1 MSWMC
6 VAQQG
11 NIYWTRLNRLRRG
24 APCFLD
30 CSLLVAHCR
39 QVAVLYERRRKDGR
53 GRCCKCQPPGTPA
66 RHHSF
71 KVPLG
76 QGYGNRS
83 LRLHTYIYMYV
94 CMYIYIPTYIHT
106 HCILISIYIY
116 IIFMYIYI
124 YIYYHNY
131 SYIRIYIYV

>member
-83 LRLHTYIYMYV
+83 LHLHTYIYIYI
-94 CMYIYIPTYIHT
+94 CMYIYIYIYTYIHTYIHT

-116 IIFMYIYI
+116 IYYIHVHIHIHIYI
-124 YIYYHNY
+124 L
-131 SYIRIYIYV
+131 S